1 MKIARY
7 EHVGRIAYGTVAEG
21 IVRELAGSPF
31 EGRMDLTG
39 RTAALSAVKLLA
51 PVERPRIFG
60 VGFNYVAHIKE
71 TGWEMPEIPMVF
83 VKPESALIGP
93 GDPIVYPKGAEN
105 IHYEAELV
113 VVIGRRARRV
123 KEQDALN
130 YVLGY
135 TCGNDVSDRV
145 IQAKEMK
152 FGCLFAGKAF
162 ETFAPIGPFIATDL
176 DPSNLR
182 VTGRLNGVVKQ
193 QGSTSDLLFPV
204 PKLVAYLSTF
214 MPLLPGDIIMTGTP
228 SGVGPIRPGDTFE
241 VEIEGVGTLSNSVV
255 EDTSAAR

>member
-7 EHVGRIAYGTVAEG
+7 EHAGRVTFGIVAEG
-21 IVRELAGSPF
+21 LMRELGGSPF
-31 EGRMDLTG
+31 EGRMDQTG
-39 RTAALSAVKLLA
+39 RTVALSSVKLLA

-60 VGFNYVAHIKE
+60 IGFNYIAHIKE
-71 TGWEMPEIPMVF
+71 TGWDMPEIPMLF

-93 GDPIVYPKGAEN
+93 GDNIVYPNGGEN

-113 VVIGRRARRV
+113 VIMGRRARRV
-123 KEQDALN
+123 TEKDALN

-135 TCGNDVSDRV
+135 TCGNDVSDRA

-182 VTGRLNGVVKQ
+182 ITGRLNGEVKQ

-228 SGVGPIRPGDTFE
+228 SGIGPMRPGDKFE
-241 VEIEGVGTLSNSVV
+241 VEIEGIGTLSNSVV
-255 EDTSAAR
+255 ADTTTPT